1 MKLHS
6 NIIKLIILLIL
17 IGTLANCGGKSR
29 QLTDEERIFMPRDR
43 EKMRKVKAGRGLL
56 TDFFFR
62 KDSEDEEEYTKGT
75 KINNFLWS
83 ASLQILSNFPLA
95 STDNKSGL
103 IITDWYSSEKKPSER
118 FKITVL
124 ILSNKIEA
132 GSLKVSIHKQ
142 IIKNSRWI
150 NVDIEDKKNSAI
162 ERKIINKAIDLKTRT
177 S

>member
-1 MKLHS
+1 MWFS
-6 NIIKLIILLIL
+6 
-17 IGTLANCGGKSR
+17 TV
-29 QLTDEERIFMPRDR
+29 FF
-43 EKMRKVKAGRGLL
+43 RKFKYL

-62 KDSEDEEEYTKGT
+62 KDSEDEKEYTKGT
-75 KINNFLWS
+75 KINSFLWS
-83 ASLQILSNFPLA
+83 ASLQVLSNFPLS

-118 FKITVL
+118 FKITIL

-150 NVDIEDKKNSAI
+150 NVATENKKNSAI
-162 ERKIINKAIDLKTRT
+162 ERKIINKALDLKSRT